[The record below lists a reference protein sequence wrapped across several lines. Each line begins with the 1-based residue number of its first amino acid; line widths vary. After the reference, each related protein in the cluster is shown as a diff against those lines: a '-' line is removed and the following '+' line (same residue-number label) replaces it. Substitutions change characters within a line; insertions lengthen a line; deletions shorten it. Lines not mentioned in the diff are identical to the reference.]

1 MSPFFR
7 PWLHLAALGFALA
20 AGACSKPD
28 AGEKQPGQA
37 FLDSQIPSGL
47 SPQYFPPQGFVWGGY
62 RSGSLPEARYGVAS
76 PPVNPRAQV
85 LILADADYPAE
96 TYFELANQ
104 LLDEGYGVWLLEVP
118 GQGGAGQYSGQKQ
131 AVFTRSYRDGQMAA
145 IGFIRDIIHP
155 TPEKPLFIVGTGY
168 SALNALSLSTTAKD
182 KTLAGFIAYAPYL
195 GQDIEPGVEW
205 HSTDITAGYWDSIA
219 HAWRGSNPDLRIRVK
234 SDPWRTQMHKSWSD
248 LNSLHL
254 PVISLTA
261 PAAPVVVIA
270 PKNAPQSQSGTLT
283 ALCARLSRCR
293 VETTSGP
300 DTLGENV
307 ASFIRD
313 VRPTV
318 K

>member
-1 MSPFFR
+1 MSWSSR
-7 PWLHLAALGFALA
+7 SWLTLAALGFVLA
-20 AGACSKPD
+20 VGACSK
-28 AGEKQPGQA
+28 AGSNDKQPGQA

-62 RSGSLPEARYGVAS
+62 RNGSLPEARYGVAS

-104 LLDEGYGVWLLEVP
+104 LLDAGYGVWLFEVP

-131 AVFTRSYRDGQMAA
+131 VIYTRSYRDGQMAV
-145 IGFIRDIIHP
+145 IGFIRDIVHP
-155 TPEKPLFIVGTGY
+155 TAEKPLFIVGTGF

-182 KTLAGFIAYAPYL
+182 RTLAGFIAYAPYL
-195 GQDIEPGVEW
+195 GEEIQAGAEW
-205 HSTDITAGYWDSIA
+205 HSTDTTTGYWDGIA
-219 HAWRGSNPDLRIRVK
+219 HAWRASNPDLRLRVK
-234 SDPWRTQMHKSWSD
+234 SDPWRQQMRKAYSD

-254 PVISLTA
+254 PVISLA
-261 PAAPVVVIA
+261 AASAPVVVIS
-270 PKNAPQSQSGTLT
+270 PKDAPQSQAATLT
-283 ALCARLSRCR
+283 ALCARLTQCR

-300 DTLGENV
+300 DTLGGDITAV
-307 ASFIRD
+307 IRD
-313 VRPTV
+313 ARATG

>member
-1 MSPFFR
+1 M
-7 PWLHLAALGFALA
+7 LAALGCVLA
-20 AGACSKPD
+20 ATACSKPD
-28 AGEKQPGQA
+28 SGEKQPGQA
-37 FLDSQIPSGL
+37 FLDSQIPPGL

-62 RSGSLPEARYGVAS
+62 RSGALPEARYGVAS

-104 LLDEGYGVWLLEVP
+104 LLDAGYGVWLFEVP

-131 AVFTRSYRDGQMAA
+131 AVYARSYRDGQLAV
-145 IGFIRDIIHP
+145 IGFVRDIIHP

-182 KTLAGFIAYAPYL
+182 KALAGFIAYAPYL
-195 GQDIEPGVEW
+195 GQDIQPGAEW
-205 HSTDITAGYWDSIA
+205 HSTDTTTGYWDGIA
-219 HAWRGSNPDLRIRVK
+219 HSWRTSNPDLRLRIK
-234 SDPWRTQMHKSWSD
+234 SDPWRNQMHKAWSD

-254 PVISLTA
+254 PVISLTT

-270 PKNAPQSQSGTLT
+270 PKDAPQSQSGLLT
-283 ALCARLSRCR
+283 ALCARLSQCR

-300 DTLGENV
+300 DTLGEDV
-307 ASFIRD
+307 ADFIRSA
-313 VRPTV
+313 RPAG